1 MAKFA
6 LILVCIGMVLG
17 LAQIANAQQY
27 RYVMRPLSS
36 VGKVTGGKCNTN
48 KECVNG
54 YTSKDSKKFTMLCLT
69 RKQAGSRLVGENH
82 VPANGLTCG
91 CLPDV
96 HYCGYVEPE
105 YLGR

>member
-1 MAKFA
+1 MHRLG
-6 LILVCIGMVLG
+6 LILLCALLLVGISHT
-17 LAQIANAQQY
+17 ADAQQY

-36 VGKVTGGKCNTN
+36 VGKVTGGKCNNN

-54 YTSKDSKKFTMLCLT
+54 YVAKDTKKFAMLCLT